1 MNKYVKYEYI
11 LFFNNIS
18 HKSCDYFLDLCYK
31 NINQDDA
38 YNILMSIPFIKKK
51 NTLEEINYIRPEIIN
66 YNYKWCLAL
75 LSHNFPIQIIQNLLT
90 HFFEYYYINIIYINM
105 IIKNP
110 YSSYVVMREFIPI
123 TQKYAQIYYQL
134 KLRNIEALMAYDMAT
149 INNITRYIYEL
160 ICYDYTDLEFVKK
173 AIYLSKEQLD
183 FLKFSRYCYSSIEV
197 FNKYKYNIFSNALNK
212 NFINI
217 NDFEIS
223 EKGEIIINQ

>member
-160 ICYDYTDLEFVKK
+160 ICYDYPKFVDM
-173 AIYLSKEQLD
+173 L
-183 FLKFSRYCYSSIEV
+183 V
-197 FNKYKYNIFSNALNK
+197 KYNINK
-212 NFINI
+212 KLSQLEQYRDLFFILYNNYLKTI
-217 NDFEIS
+217 KNVKETKEECDFID
-223 EKGEIIINQ
+223 